1 MQHMFKANKEPYRIT
16 NCSVKTS
23 LKAGENGNVN
33 GLKWNIKNRSLGLN
47 RFYRTYWF

>member
-23 LKAGENGNVN
+23 LKAGENGNGN
-33 GLKWNIKNRSLGLN
+33 GLNGTLKIEA
-47 RFYRTYWF
+47 